1 MLDDS
6 GEEEPFRG
14 RGTGFRSLERDLRDP
29 LGWQPSP
36 PESSRPGDVFGCQ
49 QKCQNPKKSPERG
62 GSGRAAPPPE
72 GVLATLFMLQNRV
85 PLSQKAQDGSIR
97 IRIRIAFKYCS
108 SGSLLEVVLIEALN

>member
-1 MLDDS
+1 MPKSLRS
-6 GEEEPFRG
+6 GG
-14 RGTGFRSLERDLRDP
+14 GF
-29 LGWQPSP
+29 
-36 PESSRPGDVFGCQ
+36 
-49 QKCQNPKKSPERG
+49 G
-62 GSGRAAPPPE
+62 GHGSPPE